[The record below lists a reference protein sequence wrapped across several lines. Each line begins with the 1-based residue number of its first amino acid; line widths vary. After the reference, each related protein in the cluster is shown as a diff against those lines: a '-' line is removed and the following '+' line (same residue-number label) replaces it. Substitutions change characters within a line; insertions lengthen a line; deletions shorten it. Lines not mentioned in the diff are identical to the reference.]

1 MTNGD
6 NRFAKIKSEIQRLQ
20 LYVLIKF
27 FECAMYQ
34 ALGESW
40 KEKVVS
46 KAMFKTITGNYKDNY
61 IKIIDSIKRKKDFDV
76 EDLDIT
82 ALVTLIRYDFL
93 SECCTYKRLK
103 ATDLSFIIKKIKD
116 DRNSLAHSSINSDDY
131 IVCSNAIENLE
142 KFQLYL
148 EENNWVY
155 EEIPNSTKYFQNK
168 QMEEKFSLKYI
179 GQEISNCKG
188 ILESLSMLSVI
199 NNNKKVTIEF
209 VDSYGQ
215 AVENISCLIESKI
228 YLSKLSYSYEKIK
241 KIDVSLLLGEYMIIC
256 IAVPEDYEKF
266 ETEILNIKVSDSYNI
281 SKKII
286 LHKKKIFED
295 TIESERFVEPLSHN
309 ENVGLLQTNA
319 MVKNEKVRVNICL
332 LDEEKNFVK
341 KCKMQI
347 LNKNNKVL
355 KNWIST
361 NRPFVYDFYYGNYRI
376 EILETPPMFI
386 KPTIQLLEISELQL
400 NEKELNYEIILYKI
414 KKKELFISIV
424 DEKKDFVSGLEI
436 QVFNESNDNK
446 AFFSCI
452 TDAKPIKFL
461 LRPGKYII
469 KIINSDFE
477 IENSVL
483 VFNVLD
489 DSSESRLEWMIYKKI
504 VNDTYL
510 NLKNINNARYNKK
523 VSALITDNEDKLK
536 KYDITD
542 AKNLNLEA
550 KNSNIENFDSEK
562 LFEKGCD
569 YYYGNGVEVDYLKAY
584 KFFKK
589 ATEKGNVKAIF
600 ELGEMYFYGN
610 GVSINHEKAFYYFF
624 KAAELNLPEA
634 QFELSKC
641 YENGDGVE
649 KNYEMGIKWLKCSA
663 EGNFVTAQEILAIH
677 YDDGLYM
684 DKDKKEALKWY
695 MRAAEK
701 GSAFSQYIVGFKYQ
715 IGEGVYKD
723 EKQAVRWYMK
733 AANNNHVDAQYNLAL
748 CYDNGIGI
756 NKDKKIAIY
765 WYIKS
770 AEQGCIEAQN
780 KLGIYYFN
788 GEEVEKDL
796 SIAFDYFKKAAEK
809 GNAESEFY
817 MGTFYFKGLYVNQD
831 KMKAIEWYQKAA
843 DHGDSRAESV
853 MAFLYYEGQL
863 VKRNYTKSYNLFL
876 HAAKQK
882 NITAIRNLGVFYEK
896 GIYVDK
902 NYNEAEKYYKEAIK
916 YGDESAK
923 EYLKNLYLRI
933 KEEKISV
940 DTNLIKEY
948 EEKARNGD
956 IEAQYKLGS
965 CYENGEGVDK
975 DFIKAADWYR
985 KAAKQNHKQAR
996 ISLVK
1001 LLNEY
1006 PSLGNGFEPI
1016 CLIDYL
1022 SDWKLRET
1030 PLYQYK
1036 IGLCYEHGLDCEK
1049 NIEEAFYWYKKS
1061 AEQEYELAK
1070 EACIRLE
1077 EDYPQIVKKK
1087 GFLKKIFG

>member
-40 KEKVVS
+40 KEKVAS

-61 IKIIDSIKRKKDFDV
+61 IKIIDSIKRKKNFDV

-93 SECCTYKRLK
+93 SECCTYKSLK
-103 ATDLSFIIKKIKD
+103 APDLSFIIKKIKD
-116 DRNSLAHSSINSDDY
+116 DRNSLAHSPINSDDY
-131 IVCSNAIENLE
+131 RVCSNAIENLE
-142 KFQLYL
+142 KFQMYL

-155 EEIPNSTKYFQNK
+155 EEIPDSTKYSQNK

-256 IAVPEDYEKF
+256 IGVPEDYEKF
-266 ETEILNIKVSDSYNI
+266 ETEILNIKASDSYNI

-295 TIESERFVEPLSHN
+295 KIESERFGEPLSCN
-309 ENVGLLQTNA
+309 ENVSLLQTNA
-319 MVKNEKVRVNICL
+319 IVKNEKVRVNICL

-386 KPTIQLLEISELQL
+386 KPTIQLLEINELQL
-400 NEKELNYEIILYKI
+400 NEKELNYEVILYKI

-436 QVFNESNDNK
+436 EVFNESNDNK

-452 TDAKPIKFL
+452 TDARPIKFL

-489 DSSESRLEWMIYKKI
+489 DSTESRLEWMICKKI
-504 VNDTYL
+504 VNDSYL
-510 NLKNINNARYNKK
+510 NLNNIDAVRYNKK
-523 VSALITDNEDKLK
+523 VSASITDNEDNFK
-536 KYDITD
+536 KYNIIDV
-542 AKNLNLEA
+542 KNLKSGA
-550 KNSNIENFDSEK
+550 KDSNIENFDAEK

-569 YYYGNGVEVDYLKAY
+569 YYYGNGVEVNYLKAY
-584 KFFKK
+584 NFFQK
-589 ATEKGNVKAIF
+589 ATEQGNVKAIF
-600 ELGEMYFYGN
+600 KLGELYFHGK
-610 GVSINHEKAFYYFF
+610 GVNVDHEMAFYYFL
-624 KAAELNLPEA
+624 KASELNLPEA

-649 KNYEMGIKWLKCSA
+649 KNYAMGIKWLKCSA
-663 EGNFVTAQEILAIH
+663 EGNFVDAQEILAIH
-677 YDDGLYM
+677 YDDGLYI
-684 DKDKKEALKWY
+684 DEDKKEALKWY
-695 MRAAEK
+695 MRAAEN
-701 GSAFSQYIVGFKYQ
+701 GSAFSQYIVGLKYQ
-715 IGEGVYKD
+715 MGDGIYKD
-723 EKQAVRWYMK
+723 EKQAV
-733 AANNNHVDAQYNLAL
+733 Q
-748 CYDNGIGI
+748 
-756 NKDKKIAIY
+756 

-780 KLGIYYFN
+780 KLGIYYFT

-796 SIAFDYFKKAAEK
+796 SIAFSYFKKAAEK

-843 DHGDSRAESV
+843 DHGNSRAESV

-916 YGDESAK
+916 YGDENAK

-933 KEEKISV
+933 KEENSSV
-940 DTNLIKEY
+940 DINLIKEY
-948 EEKARNGD
+948 EKKAQNGD

-965 CYENGEGVDK
+965 SYENGEGVDK

-996 ISLVK
+996 ISLIK